1 MEIGNILSADVLDII
16 FDERNKEYGAYDLR
30 KHYRQR
36 LMKAMAS
43 MMLVVVLL
51 LVGYMLLAAIKPKG
65 IKLLAGPDVT
75 LAKVEPPP
83 PPADPLPPPPPPP
96 PPPPAAV
103 KMLALTAPPMIVKD
117 ATPDEMPPPVDDLE
131 TAKIGLVNSAGTDEV
146 GIVTPPVDVN
156 KGVVAAPEK
165 KDDAEIIFTKVEIE
179 SSYPGGSTAWGR
191 FLNKSLPYPQEAAD
205 NGIQG
210 TVSIQFIVDK
220 EGNVSEVTATSGPE
234 ELRNAAVTAIK
245 KSGKW
250 EPAIQNG
257 KKVKSYKTQPVTF
270 RLPTE

>member
-1 MEIGNILSADVLDII
+1 MEIGQILSADVLDII

-30 KHYRQR
+30 KNYQRR

-43 MMLVVVLL
+43 MLLVVVLL
-51 LVGYMLLAAIKPKG
+51 LVAYMLVAAIKPKDN
-65 IKLLAGPDVT
+65 KLLVGPDLVLT
-75 LAKVEPPP
+75 NVEPPL
-83 PPADPLPPPPPPP
+83 PPAEPLPPPPPPP
-96 PPPPAAV
+96 PVPSV
-103 KMLALTAPPMIVKD
+103 KMLALTAPLIVKEV
-117 ATPDEMPPPVDDLE
+117 APEEMPPTVDDLE
-131 TAKIGLVNSAGTDEV
+131 TAKIGLVNSAGTDEL
-146 GIVTPPVDVN
+146 GIVAPVETA
-156 KGVVAAPEK
+156 KAVVAVPEK

-179 SSYPGGSTAWGR
+179 STYPGGATAWGR
-191 FLNKSLPYPQEAAD
+191 FLNKSLPYPQDAVD

-210 TVSIQFIVDK
+210 TVTIQFIVDK

-234 ELRNAAVTAIK
+234 ELRNAAVTAIR

-257 KKVKSYKTQPVTF
+257 KKVKSYKNQPVTF